1 MNLLHRITEIDKLHE
16 KVDET
21 HDLISKYLESQMV
34 ILRQLGLI
42 NQMMDEDNS
51 NQDSDDLQ
59 FKLDDYVEPEDI
71 LYTEFDD
78 DHPIGI
84 PAPPKISKKKQKK
97 ALPIEIPARPVDFDI
112 AIKPQSLTD
121 SIKVMPSYDN
131 NVKVILT
138 KKEPKVVKKRGRP
151 KKD

>member
-1 MNLLHRITEIDKLHE
+1 MNLLHKITEIDKLHE

-21 HDLISKYLESQMV
+21 HDLITKYLESQMK

-51 NQDSDDLQ
+51 DQDSEDLQ
-59 FKLDDYVEPEDI
+59 FKLDKCIQPDDI
-71 LYTEFDD
+71 IYTEFDD
-78 DHPIGI
+78 AHPIGI
-84 PAPPKISKKKQKK
+84 PAPAKIPKKKLKK
-97 ALPIEIPARPVDFDI
+97 SLPIEIPARPVDFDI
-112 AIKPQSLTD
+112 SIKPQSLSD

-131 NVKVILT
+131 NVKVIST
-138 KKEPKVVKKRGRP
+138 KKAPKVVKKRGRP